1 MGVRILKSSYRDTI
15 VCTVGASLLGNA
27 RRPDAP
33 EELKQL
39 IQKASLGELDQL
51 ARILKEKVEN
61 PSDKKWGAEI
71 NSVASVVREGFLSS
85 RQKMF
90 LLVSDT
96 QEGELIG
103 NILKEYFLNNRN
115 ELEFKSVE
123 IVKIEKLNDK
133 NRFEFKLHGLRN
145 LVREMANCV
154 KNNLERTIIN
164 ATGGYKAAIAYA
176 VLLGQAL
183 KVPVYYQF
191 ESFDEVIELLPLPVR
206 FDPNVYEKYSKVFAM
221 LDYLDVVEEER
232 FLKKFGFQSWASV
245 PNELKIFIERTK
257 IESKFH
263 LALNPLGQIYLETI
277 DWDCSTIEDPDY
289 QSNKPFSEKILG
301 TGGHSIK
308 IVQANKPIIEKI
320 AKLPWVESIALTG
333 SSEVESGDSHK
344 IWLEKDHLKLS
355 ISCKQGV
362 GFFII
367 NTVIKSERF
376 LDCVSKKLK
385 QILS

>member
-1 MGVRILKSSYRDTI
+1 MKSSYRDTI
-15 VCTVGASLLGNA
+15 VCTVGASLLSNA
-27 RRPDAP
+27 RRPDAS

-355 ISCKQGV
+355 ISCKKGV

-367 NTVIKSERF
+367 ETTVRNKRF
-376 LDCVSKKLK
+376 MECVSKKIA
-385 QILS
+385 QILDER

>member
-1 MGVRILKSSYRDTI
+1 MKEFTYRDTI
-15 VCTVGASLLGNA
+15 VCTVGASLIGNA

-39 IQKASLGELDQL
+39 IQKASLGDLGQV
-51 ARILKEKVEN
+51 ARILKEKVKD
-61 PSDKKWGAEI
+61 PSEKKWGAEM
-71 NSVASVVREGFLSS
+71 NSVASIVREGLLTS

-96 QEGELIG
+96 QDGELVG
-103 NILKEYFLNNRN
+103 NILKEYFLNNEN

-123 IVKIEKLNDK
+123 IVKVERLNDK
-133 NRFEFKLHGLRN
+133 NRSEFRLHGLRN

-164 ATGGYKAAIAYA
+164 ATGGYKATIAYA

-206 FDPNVYEKYSKVFAM
+206 FDPNVYETHSKIFAM

-232 FLKKFGFQSWASV
+232 FLKKFGFQNWASV
-245 PNELKIFIERTK
+245 PNELKIFIEKTH
-257 IESKFH
+257 IESKPY

-289 QSNKPFSEKILG
+289 QTNKHFSEKISG

-308 IVQANKPIIEKI
+308 IFQENRLTIEKI
-320 AKLPWVESIALTG
+320 AKLPWVESIVMTG
-333 SSEVESGDSHK
+333 SSEIESGDNYK
-344 IWLEKDHLKLS
+344 LWFKKDRLKLS
-355 ISCKQGV
+355 ISCKQGI

-367 NTVIKSERF
+367 ETTVKNKRF
-376 LDCVSKKLK
+376 MECVSKKIT
-385 QILS
+385 QILDQR

>member
-1 MGVRILKSSYRDTI
+1 MKSSYRDTI
-15 VCTVGASLLGNA
+15 VCTVGASLLSNA

-96 QEGELIG
+96 QEGQLIG